1 MDSQVAARIR
11 ANPNFLTLV
20 RIRST
25 FAWTLAIIML
35 VIYYAFILLVAF
47 APGLMA
53 TPVIG
58 PVTLGFP
65 LGLGV
70 ILSAIL
76 LTGIYVF
83 RANGEFDDLTR
94 KVVASVGNPGAVR

>member
-1 MDSQVAARIR
+1 MDPQTAARIR
-11 ANPNFLTLV
+11 ANPDFATLV
-20 RIRST
+20 RTRT
-25 FAWTLAIIML
+25 RFAWTLAIIML

-47 APGLMA
+47 APSLMA
-53 TPVIG
+53 LPFAG

-76 LTGIYVF
+76 LTGVYVY
-83 RANGEFDDLTR
+83 RANGEFDSLTR
-94 KVVASVGNPGAVR
+94 KVVANLAAEVAR